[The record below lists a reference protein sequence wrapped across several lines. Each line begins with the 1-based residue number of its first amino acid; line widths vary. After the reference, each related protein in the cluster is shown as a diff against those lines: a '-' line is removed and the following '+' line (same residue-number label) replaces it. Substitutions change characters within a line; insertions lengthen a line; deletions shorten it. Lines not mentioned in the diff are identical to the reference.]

1 MRNYD
6 YLHTGITDGCAATA
20 GRSYTI
26 QRTHNKA
33 LKKLIGSTLLA
44 TKQTATFDDGDG
56 PYEARLFVNV
66 ATGGVAYLS
75 RDVIVS

>member
-6 YLHTGITDGCAATA
+6 YLHQGITDGNAAVP

-26 QRTHNKA
+26 QRTHNKV

-66 ATGGVAYLS
+66 ATGGVVYLNS
-75 RDVIVS
+75 DVIIS